1 MVNCFEVVPT
11 DSKQVLDRTVN
22 REKRLSLCASDRF
35 RNGNRLVTCHSS
47 SQRSVTRFVAS
58 CRQPR

>member
-22 REKRLSLCASDRF
+22 REKTLSLC
-35 RNGNRLVTCHSS
+35 H
-47 SQRSVTRFVAS
+47 
-58 CRQPR
+58 